1 MFERIHLQTI
11 KKRINEPRKFIQV
24 ILGPRQVGKTTMMTQ
39 LLSQINIP
47 YTFESAD
54 AISATNSTWLLQ
66 VWETARLQ
74 MKVSKTNEYLLVID
88 EIQKINNWSDF
99 LLQLK
104 MLIPDSRRNIRI
116 VQRPIRKQPA
126 FRDKTNVLDTKFR
139 IFLLMIL

>member
-54 AISATNSTWLLQ
+54 S
-66 VWETARLQ
+66 
-74 MKVSKTNEYLLVID
+74 
-88 EIQKINNWSDF
+88 
-99 LLQLK
+99 
-104 MLIPDSRRNIRI
+104 NIRNQLNLAI
-116 VQRPIRKQPA
+116 TSLGNSPIANEGQ
-126 FRDKTNVLDTKFR
+126 
-139 IFLLMIL
+139 